1 MKEYIER
8 EVIEKFIEA
17 GLNNPDK
24 NKAFGHDA
32 IEIMAGIHFMPV
44 AGVAPIRHAHWFDV
58 GSLSCRCSG
67 CGCKSERE
75 TAYCPNCGAKMQ
87 PVGNPDMLNTPQTHE
102 EEKHMYI
109 KKFSSILD
117 VISHELSD
125 GDLIRWVSQRAM
137 ESEENSREVAE
148 KFGYECE

>member
-1 MKEYIER
+1 MSDYIER
-8 EVIEKFIEA
+8 EA
-17 GLNNPDK
+17 AL
-24 NKAFGHDA
+24 
-32 IEIMAGIHFMPV
+32 EIVKRTSGDYAAAWSEIAHTP
-44 AGVAPIRHAHWFDV
+44 AADVAPIRHAHWFDV

-87 PVGNPDMLNTPQTHE
+87 QTHADAIKNARVQSNKE
-102 EEKHMYI
+102 ETHMYT

-125 GDLIRWVSQRAM
+125 EDLIRWVSQRAM
-137 ESEENSREVAE
+137 ESEANSREVAE
-148 KFGYECE
+148 MFGYECE